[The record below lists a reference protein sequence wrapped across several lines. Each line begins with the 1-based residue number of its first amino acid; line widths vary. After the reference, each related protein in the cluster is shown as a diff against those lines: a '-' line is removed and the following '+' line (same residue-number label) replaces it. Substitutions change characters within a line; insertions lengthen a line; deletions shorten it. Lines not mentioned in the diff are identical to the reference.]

1 MDGLTPV
8 QISELVTLLEDAISA
23 CATRLEQGAATATT
37 AGGAERASIYN
48 EIDHLE
54 AELAWIQWMRENHPD
69 HEESGFPSAAVAE
82 HIQGMRG
89 GIERWR
95 VKLLRNDAHGD
106 ANYIHSLE
114 NSIAIVGNILEMFDQ
129 VGGLG

>member
-8 QISELVTLLEDAISA
+8 QISELATLLEDAISSCGA
-23 CATRLEQGAATATT
+23 RLEQGTSTA
-37 AGGAERASIYN
+37 EKNNRASIHN

-54 AELAWIQWMRENHPD
+54 AELAWIQWMRENHLD
-69 HEESGFPSAAVAE
+69 HEESGFPPVAVAE

-95 VKLLRNDAHGD
+95 EKLQRNDADVD
-106 ANYIHSLE
+106 ANYIHSLQD
-114 NSIAIVGNILEMFDQ
+114 SIAIVGNILEFFDQ
-129 VGGLG
+129 VRGQP

>member
-23 CATRLEQGAATATT
+23 CNTRLEQGALAS
-37 AGGAERASIYN
+37 GGAERASIYN

-54 AELAWIQWMRENHPD
+54 AELAWIQWMRENHLD
-69 HEESGFPSAAVAE
+69 HEESGFPTAAVDE
-82 HIQGMRG
+82 HIQGMRS

-95 VKLLRNDAHGD
+95 AKLLRNDAHGD

-114 NSIAIVGNILEMFDQ
+114 NSITIVGNILEMFDQ